1 MMIGY
6 DIYDRFTMEHF
17 RLRQS
22 MILTTSFFL
31 LATVHNFY
39 GKKIFKMAAMWTSV
53 TSLNSQKNTLFIDI
67 QFDSPSHL
75 KKNNVSLVSSK

>member
-22 MILTTSFFL
+22 MILTTNFFCSRQYITFMVKRFLKWRRCGHL
-31 LATVHNFY
+31 LH
-39 GKKIFKMAAMWTSV
+39 
-53 TSLNSQKNTLFIDI
+53 
-67 QFDSPSHL
+67 H
-75 KKNNVSLVSSK
+75 